1 MVTLQ
6 LACTL
11 LIIRVLLLLY
21 QNSLYYTIFNRYSTR
36 HVKMDLLHLD
46 HHFDYFRLTLMEIF
60 LYVFMV
66 LTSVQGKYSNTVL
79 ERPWTYVS
87 ISLYFSNSNLV
98 SDTFHIDQLI
108 LPKLMWYYFPIFYF
122 SSYIRKVYQNKFVDV
137 RFTTF
142 IAIIIY
148 IIRLYY
154 LFIQLRQVKLHEWHA
169 YNTNTILYKWRMAR
183 TPQQLKPTT
192 VGPFNI

>member
-1 MVTLQ
+1 
-6 LACTL
+6 
-11 LIIRVLLLLY
+11 
-21 QNSLYYTIFNRYSTR
+21 
-36 HVKMDLLHLD
+36 MDLLHLD

-60 LYVFMV
+60 LSVFMV
-66 LTSVQGKYSNTVL
+66 LTSVQGNYSNNVL

-108 LPKLMWYYFPIFYF
+108 LPKLMWYYFPIFFF

-142 IAIIIY
+142 IAIII
-148 IIRLYY
+148 
-154 LFIQLRQVKLHEWHA
+154 FQKLI
-169 YNTNTILYKWRMAR
+169 NNS
-183 TPQQLKPTT
+183 
-192 VGPFNI
+192 